1 MLPNKFSKNKETH
14 TKRKGKVMLQTIFNS
29 YFLVNFKS
37 NVIIKWG
44 TEIEMRAMQHH
55 FIYLD
60 LSIITFDELTQT
72 MKSSLEF
79 YTNNKE
85 TY

>member
-1 MLPNKFSKNKETH
+1 MP
-14 TKRKGKVMLQTIFNS
+14 QTIFNS

-44 TEIEMRAMQHH
+44 TKIEMQKLQYE

-60 LSIITFDELTQT
+60 LSIVTFENLTQT

>member
-1 MLPNKFSKNKETH
+1 MP
-14 TKRKGKVMLQTIFNS
+14 QTIFNS

-44 TEIEMRAMQHH
+44 TEIEMQKLQYE

-60 LSIITFDELTQT
+60 LSIVTFENLTQT

-85 TY
+85 KY

>member
-1 MLPNKFSKNKETH
+1 MPE
-14 TKRKGKVMLQTIFNS
+14 TIFNS

-44 TEIEMRAMQHH
+44 TEIEMQKLQYE

-60 LSIITFDELTQT
+60 LSIVTFENLTQT

>member
-1 MLPNKFSKNKETH
+1 MPE
-14 TKRKGKVMLQTIFNS
+14 TIFNS

-44 TEIEMRAMQHH
+44 TEIEMQKLQYE

-60 LSIITFDELTQT
+60 LNIVTFENLTQT

>member
-1 MLPNKFSKNKETH
+1 MP
-14 TKRKGKVMLQTIFNS
+14 QTIFNS

-44 TEIEMRAMQHH
+44 TEIEMQKLQYE

-60 LSIITFDELTQT
+60 LSIVTFENLTQT

>member
-1 MLPNKFSKNKETH
+1 MP
-14 TKRKGKVMLQTIFNS
+14 QTIFNS

-44 TEIEMRAMQHH
+44 TEIEMQKLQYE

-60 LSIITFDELTQT
+60 LSIVTFENLTQT
-72 MKSSLEF
+72 MKNSLEF
-79 YTNNKE
+79 YSNNKE